1 MNADSGVELASL
13 KVASGMVY
21 NQPGG
26 VSAGRPAASVPG
38 HPTRPRRS
46 RG

>member
-21 NQPGG
+21 NQLLMQFQG
-26 VSAGRPAASVPG
+26 SQQS
-38 HPTRPRRS
+38 
-46 RG
+46 